1 MQDLLKQRL
10 RSLPE
15 KPGVYKYFDE
25 NDVIIY
31 VGKARN
37 LKKRV
42 NSYFTKQHENRKTEV
57 LVKKIAHIDFT
68 VVETE
73 WDALLLENSLIKEF
87 QPRYNINLK
96 DDKSYPYIRVTN
108 ERFPKVYAMRNPV
121 KDGSLYFGPYA
132 SPKIMHTVL
141 DLIRKLY
148 PTRNCNLQMTPEKI
162 AQGKFSICLEY
173 QIGNCLGPCE
183 GKQSEEEYNESI
195 QQIKQLL
202 KGNLGEIKKHLRAQ
216 MQKAASE
223 LRFEDAQHCK
233 VKLEALENYRHKSTV
248 VTTLKGNV
256 AVFSISTADKFAFVN
271 VLYVSDGIIVRTHNW
286 EVKKK
291 LDETDADILQQTI
304 GELQILY
311 VDENPDEWILP
322 FSPGLSD
329 YPGLN
334 WSVPKAGDRKKL
346 LDLSMKNAMLFRQEK
361 LNQYEKLNPE
371 VRIDRLMEQ
380 MRKDLRL
387 QEQPRHMECFDNSNF
402 QGSYP
407 VSACVVFKDG
417 KPAKSEYRHF
427 NVKTVEGPNDFATMQ
442 EVIQRRYSR
451 LIEENKSLPQ
461 LIIIDGG
468 KGQLS
473 AAVDVLKKLGVY
485 GKVAVIGIAK
495 RLEELYYPDDSLP
508 LYLDKKSETLK
519 VIQQMRD
526 EAHRFGITHHRNRR
540 SKGLVKSTLTEIPGI
555 GPEMARLLLK
565 SFKSAGKVRLAG
577 LDELS
582 SVIGEKKAAVVYN
595 FFHPGENV
603 HRKS

>member
-10 RSLPE
+10 RTLPE

-25 NDVIIY
+25 NGVIIY

-42 NSYFTKQHENRKTEV
+42 NSYFTKQHDNRKTEV
-57 LVKKIAHIDFT
+57 LVRKIAHIDFT
-68 VVETE
+68 VVENE

-108 ERFPKVYAMRNPV
+108 EPFPKIYAMRNPV
-121 KDGSLYFGPYA
+121 RDGSLYFGPYA
-132 SPKIMHTVL
+132 SPKVMHTVL
-141 DLIRKLY
+141 DLARKLY

-183 GKQSEEEYNESI
+183 GKQSEDDYNNSI
-195 QQIKQLL
+195 QQIKLL
-202 KGNLGEIKKHLRAQ
+202 LRGNLSEIKKHLRTE
-216 MQKAASE
+216 MQQAAES
-223 LRFEDAQHCK
+223 LRFEAAQVFK
-233 VKLEALENYRHKSTV
+233 EKLDALENYRHKSTV
-248 VTTLKGNV
+248 VTSLTGNV
-256 AVFSISTADKFAFVN
+256 AVFSVCSTEKYAFVN
-271 VLYVSDGIIVRTHNW
+271 VLYVAEGIIVRTHNL
-286 EVKKK
+286 EVRKK
-291 LDETDADILQQTI
+291 LDENDTDIMHQAIA
-304 GELQILY
+304 EMHILY
-311 VDENPDEWILP
+311 ADEIPDEWILP
-322 FSPGLSD
+322 FPPGQDENLVI
-329 YPGLN
+329 N

-346 LDLSMKNAMLFRQEK
+346 LDLSVKNAMLFRQEK

-371 VRIDRLMEQ
+371 VRIDRLMEL

-407 VSACVVFKDG
+407 VSACVVFRDG

-427 NVKTVEGPNDFATMQ
+427 NVRTVEGPNDFATMQ
-442 EVIQRRYSR
+442 EVIERRYRR
-451 LIEENKSLPQ
+451 LLEENKALPQ

-473 AAVDVLKKLGVY
+473 AAVEVLKKMGVY
-485 GKVAVIGIAK
+485 GSVAVIGIAK
-495 RLEELYYPDDSLP
+495 RLEELYYPEDTLP

-540 SKGLVKSTLTEIPGI
+540 SKGLVKSNLTDIPGI
-555 GPEMARLLLK
+555 GPEMARMLLK
-565 SFKSAGKVRLAG
+565 TFKSAAKVGVAG
-577 LDELS
+577 LGELS
-582 SVIGEKKAAVVYN
+582 AVIGEKKASLVHRH
-595 FFHPGENV
+595 FHPETHANG
-603 HRKS
+603 